1 MGREGGGGG
10 GALSR
15 DGGCQYYIEVF
26 LEILHDAA

>member
-1 MGREGGGGG
+1 MGREGGG

>member
-1 MGREGGGGG
+1 MGREGG

>member
-1 MGREGGGGG
+1 MGRGGG

-15 DGGCQYYIEVF
+15 DGRCQYYIEVF